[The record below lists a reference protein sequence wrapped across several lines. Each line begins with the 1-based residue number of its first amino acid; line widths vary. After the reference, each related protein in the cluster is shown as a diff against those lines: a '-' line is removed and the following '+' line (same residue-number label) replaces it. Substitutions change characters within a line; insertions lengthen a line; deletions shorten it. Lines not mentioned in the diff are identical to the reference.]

1 MASVFSM
8 IINGDIPGRFVWKD
22 GEAVAFLTI
31 EPVTPPATSWWCPPA
46 TRSTT
51 GNRSTARCSPISAG
65 VAQKVGQ
72 AVKNAFDAPRIGL
85 LIAGLEVPHVHIHV
99 FQGLS
104 LETFDLANANKN
116 ASPRGPRRR
125 SREDPRE
132 PALAGLRRVRRRLTL
147 RYAPSAR
154 SGGATQGA
162 RHKVLCC
169 AETVRRRRGG

>member
-31 EPVTPPATSWWCPPA
+31 EPVTPGHVLVVPRNEVDHWEQIDSSLFAHLS
-46 TRSTT
+46 
-51 GNRSTARCSPISAG
+51 G

-72 AVKNAFDAPRIGL
+72 AVKDAFDAPRIGL

-104 LETFDLANANKN
+104 LEAFDLANADKN
-116 ASPRGPRRR
+116 ASPEDLDAAAEKIRASLR
-125 SREDPRE
+125 SLGYGEYVAD
-132 PALAGLRRVRRRLTL
+132 
-147 RYAPSAR
+147 
-154 SGGATQGA
+154 
-162 RHKVLCC
+162 
-169 AETVRRRRGG
+169 

>member
-31 EPVTPPATSWWCPPA
+31 EPVTPGHVLVVPRNEVDHWEQMD
-46 TRSTT
+46 STLFAHL
-51 GNRSTARCSPISAG
+51 SG

-72 AVKNAFDAPRIGL
+72 AVKDAFDAPRIGL

-116 ASPRGPRRR
+116 ASPEDLDAAAEKIRASLR
-125 SREDPRE
+125 SLGYGEYVAD
-132 PALAGLRRVRRRLTL
+132 
-147 RYAPSAR
+147 
-154 SGGATQGA
+154 
-162 RHKVLCC
+162 
-169 AETVRRRRGG
+169 